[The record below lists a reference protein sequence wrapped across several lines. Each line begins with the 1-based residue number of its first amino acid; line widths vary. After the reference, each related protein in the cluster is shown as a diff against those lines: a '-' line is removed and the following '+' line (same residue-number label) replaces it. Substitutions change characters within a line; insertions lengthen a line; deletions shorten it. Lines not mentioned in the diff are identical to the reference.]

1 MSVIRRLVPRSLTGQ
16 IALLV
21 AVALFVAQAINFAL
35 LLRERRAYRF
45 SQVTAPAITRVVDAA
60 ERIRDG
66 RFREPPEGRD
76 RMKTRF
82 RIRRINPIEPGLEP
96 RLDVEEGIR
105 QAMRESNLP
114 VGRIV
119 TGLRPISPTDPRFAR
134 MNALRA
140 ERMKRMGAELSV
152 AVEIPGKGWLTMT
165 TGWPRTE
172 RSLIWQLIAQTL
184 ILYAVVLIPV
194 LWIGHRVARPLRKL
208 AAAAR
213 DFNPA
218 DPGEPVEER
227 GPGDVRAVIAAYN
240 ALSHRVTAMLDEK
253 DQMLGAIGHD
263 LRTPLAALRVRIE
276 SVEDEEDRARMA
288 DTIDEMNR
296 TLDDILSLARLG
308 RPSEPP
314 TETDLSALIDA
325 VVDDFRDLGAPV
337 EYQDGERLILRLRP
351 ALMRRAVRNLIE
363 NAVKYGGGG
372 EVLLSADMDAVRI
385 EVADRG
391 PGIPPEQLAAVFDP
405 FTRLDPSRN
414 RVTGGVG
421 LGLTLARA
429 IVREAGGDIWL
440 ANREGGG
447 LSATIMLPR
456 R

>member
-60 ERIRDG
+60 ERLRDG
-66 RFREPPEGRD
+66 RFRNPPESRERAKGRL
-76 RMKTRF
+76 RLQSA
-82 RIRRINPIEPGLEP
+82 NPIEPGLEP
-96 RLDVEEGIR
+96 RLDVEEGLR
-105 QAMRESNLP
+105 QAMRESNIP

-134 MNALRA
+134 MNAVRA
-140 ERMKRMGAELSV
+140 ERMKRMGAELGV

-240 ALSHRVTAMLDEK
+240 TLSRRVTAMLDEYRK
-253 DQMLGAIGHD
+253 RRDSIHAWLTAIPGIQCVKPKGAFYLFPNISGLLSPDGVRTSAEFAQKLIEQEHVVVTPGEAFD
-263 LRTPLAALRVRIE
+263 APGYLRISYATSMEALREGATRIQRFAE
-276 SVEDEEDRARMA
+276 S
-288 DTIDEMNR
+288 
-296 TLDDILSLARLG
+296 L
-308 RPSEPP
+308 
-314 TETDLSALIDA
+314 
-325 VVDDFRDLGAPV
+325 
-337 EYQDGERLILRLRP
+337 QP
-351 ALMRRAVRNLIE
+351 A
-363 NAVKYGGGG
+363 K
-372 EVLLSADMDAVRI
+372 
-385 EVADRG
+385 
-391 PGIPPEQLAAVFDP
+391 AA
-405 FTRLDPSRN
+405 SR
-414 RVTGGVG
+414 
-421 LGLTLARA
+421 
-429 IVREAGGDIWL
+429 
-440 ANREGGG
+440 
-447 LSATIMLPR
+447 
-456 R
+456 

>member
-1 MSVIRRLVPRSLTGQ
+1 M
-16 IALLV
+16 LV
-21 AVALFVAQAINFAL
+21 ALALFVAQAINFAL
-35 LLRERRAYRF
+35 ILRERRQGQF
-45 SQVTAPAITRVVDAA
+45 TQVTAPAITRVVDGA
-60 ERIRDG
+60 ERLRDG
-66 RFREPPEGRD
+66 RFRDPPEERDGRE
-76 RMKTRF
+76 RWKGRL
-82 RIRRINPIEPGLEP
+82 RLEANNPVPPGLP
-96 RLDVEEGIR
+96 HRVDVEDGIR
-105 QAMRESNLP
+105 QAMREANLP

-119 TGLRPISPTDPRFAR
+119 TGVRPISPTDPRFAR
-134 MNALRA
+134 MNPQRA
-140 ERMKRMGAELSV
+140 DRMKRLGAELQV
-152 AVEIPGKGWLTMT
+152 AVEIPGRGWLVMT
-165 TGWPRTE
+165 SGWPRGDGD
-172 RSLIWQLIAQTL
+172 LIWRLIAQTL
-184 ILYAVVLIPV
+184 ILYAAVLIPV
-194 LWIGHRVARPLRKL
+194 LWVGSRVGRPLRKL
-208 AAAAR
+208 ATAAR
-213 DFNPA
+213 EFHPSA
-218 DPGEPVEER
+218 PSEPIEER

-240 ALSHRVTAMLDEK
+240 LMSSRVTAMLDEK

-276 SVEDEEDRARMA
+276 SVEDDEDRARMA

-325 VVDDFRDLGAPV
+325 VVDDFRELGHAV
-337 EYQDGERLILRLRP
+337 DYEDGQRLIMRLRP

-372 EVLLSADMDAVRI
+372 EVTLKPDGASVRI

-391 PGIPPEQLAAVFDP
+391 PGIAPDQIAAVFDP
-405 FTRLDPSRN
+405 FTRLDASRN
-414 RVTGGVG
+414 RSTGGVG

-429 IVREAGGDIWL
+429 IVREAGGDISL

-447 LSATIMLPR
+447 LSATIVLPR